1 MPGWMRDWPVLG
13 VFLFF
18 LFGAVAR
25 SQAIYWVGRGVTAG
39 VLRSRWGDRL
49 DSSQVRRATTTF
61 ERWGMPVVPLA
72 FLTVGFQSAVFASV
86 GLLRVHWLRFT
97 LWTIPGCLVWA
108 ALWGA
113 SAQPPATR
121 ASPLAPQSAAQ
132 TRHPGIVQS
141 VNRSQCTRSRPT
153 DANTADWKPTVRKAS
168 GTTGMPHRSK
178 VVVAR
183 RTWEESSRSPQR
195 ERSTPAVTPRPT
207 Q

>member
-25 SQAIYWVGRGVTAG
+25 SQAVYWIGRGVTAG

-108 ALWGA
+108 ALWGGSGLA
-113 SAQPPATR
+113 LVAGGWALAR
-121 ASPLAPQSAAQ
+121 RSPWALVAALL
-132 TRHPGIVQS
+132 
-141 VNRSQCTRSRPT
+141 
-153 DANTADWKPTVRKAS
+153 
-168 GTTGMPHRSK
+168 
-178 VVVAR
+178 VVAAAGVLVGLRVR
-183 RTWEESSRSPQR
+183 RRREQRGSIEDLADEAGHHGSPR
-195 ERSTPAVTPRPT
+195 V
-207 Q
+207 

>member
-1 MPGWMRDWPVLG
+1 MPGWMQDWPVLG

-108 ALWGA
+108 ALWGGSGLA
-113 SAQPPATR
+113 VVAAGVALARRSPWALVAAMLVVAAAGVLIGLRVRRRREQR
-121 ASPLAPQSAAQ
+121 ASVEDLADEAG
-132 TRHPGIVQS
+132 HHG
-141 VNRSQCTRSRPT
+141 SQR
-153 DANTADWKPTVRKAS
+153 V
-168 GTTGMPHRSK
+168 
-178 VVVAR
+178 
-183 RTWEESSRSPQR
+183 
-195 ERSTPAVTPRPT
+195 
-207 Q
+207 

>member
-1 MPGWMRDWPVLG
+1 MPGWMRDWPVLGVFLFFLFGAVARSQAIYGGGRGVTAGVLGSRGRSPRGRPSRSPASGLPRRTGRTGRHRGPDWPVLG

-86 GLLRVHWLRFT
+86 GLLRVHWLRYT

-108 ALWGA
+108 ALWGG
-113 SAQPPATR
+113 SG
-121 ASPLAPQSAAQ
+121 LA
-132 TRHPGIVQS
+132 
-141 VNRSQCTRSRPT
+141 
-153 DANTADWKPTVRKAS
+153 
-168 GTTGMPHRSK
+168 
-178 VVVAR
+178 VV
-183 RTWEESSRSPQR
+183 
-195 ERSTPAVTPRPT
+195 
-207 Q
+207 